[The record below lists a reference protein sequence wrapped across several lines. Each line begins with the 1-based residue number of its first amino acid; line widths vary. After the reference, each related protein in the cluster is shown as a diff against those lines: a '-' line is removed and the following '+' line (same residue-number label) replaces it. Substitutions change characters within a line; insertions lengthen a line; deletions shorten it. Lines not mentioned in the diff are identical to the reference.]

1 MTGYIDHEA
10 LKKDGETIEQ
20 IKFETEAFLPSTS
33 SLKDGLS
40 EIFTHDLEFL
50 IVVDDSKRV
59 IGTLHT
65 DDIKKIL
72 RG

>member
-1 MTGYIDHEA
+1 MRCFDNEA
-10 LKKDGETIEQ
+10 LKKDGETVGQ
-20 IKFETEAFLPSTS
+20 IKCETEAFLPGTS

-40 EIFTHDLEFL
+40 EIFSHDLEFL